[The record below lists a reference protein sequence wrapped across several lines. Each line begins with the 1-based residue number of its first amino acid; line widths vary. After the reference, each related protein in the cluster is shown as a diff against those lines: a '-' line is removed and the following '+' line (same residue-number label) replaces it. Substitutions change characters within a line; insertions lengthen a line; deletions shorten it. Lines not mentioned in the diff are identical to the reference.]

1 MPKTENHGTERSVV
15 SYLSGFLHIP
25 ECSAIM
31 EKSRKKAVPVT
42 NADQHYQKMT
52 ETPVPKLILNLGIPT
67 TISMLITNIYNMADT
82 YFVGTLGESAQA
94 ATGVLFTV
102 QAIMQGIAFMFG
114 HGGGTF
120 VSRALAD
127 RNTKEATKYISSAF
141 FMGGLI
147 GLLITV
153 LGLTFLEPLVRFL
166 GSTETIVP
174 HAKAYGRWILLAA
187 PFIICSFILNN
198 GLRYEGKAFYAMF
211 GLTTGGILNILG
223 DYILVI
229 KCGLGVYGAGLATAA
244 SQVISFSILLFMY
257 LKMAQSTIR
266 LKAVSFD
273 VRMYLRICR
282 VGFPSLIRQGL
293 TSVTNGLL
301 NNVTKPFGDAAMAAM
316 SVVSRYANFLM
327 CVGLG
332 MGQGF
337 QPVASFNYQAKKYD
351 RVKKG
356 LLFTTAF
363 GLVFIGAMSAISI
376 IFAEP
381 IIAVFQKHPDVIAI
395 GSKALRFTAVGMM
408 FMPFS
413 VPVNMLYQ
421 SIQQPTIS
429 SVLSLIRSGLVTIPI
444 LLFAVPF
451 LGLLG
456 IQMAQPTAD
465 MIAGLISIPFII
477 RFVRKT
483 E

>member
-1 MPKTENHGTERSVV
+1 M
-15 SYLSGFLHIP
+15 
-25 ECSAIM
+25 
-31 EKSRKKAVPVT
+31 T
-42 NADQHYQKMT
+42 NADQHYLKMT
-52 ETPVPKLILNLGIPT
+52 ETPVSSLILKLGIPT

-102 QAIMQGIAFMFG
+102 QAIMQGIAFMLG

-120 VSRALAD
+120 IARSLAD
-127 RNTKEATKYISSAF
+127 KDSSKATTYISSAF
-141 FMGGLI
+141 FLGGILGLI
-147 GLLITV
+147 ISFCGLV
-153 LGLTFLEPLVRFL
+153 FLDPLVRFL

-174 HAKAYGRWILLAA
+174 YAKSYGFWILLAA

-211 GLTTGGILNILG
+211 GLTAGGLLNIAG

-229 KCGLGVYGAGLATAA
+229 KVGMGVAGAGLATAA
-244 SQVISFSILLFMY
+244 SQVISFLILLFMY
-257 LKMAQSTIR
+257 LKMAQSTVS
-266 LKAVSFD
+266 LKAVSRD
-273 VRMYLRICR
+273 IKLYLTIAR
-282 VGFPSLIRQGL
+282 VGLPSLIRQGL

-301 NNVTKPFGDAAMAAM
+301 NNLTKPFGDAAIAAM
-316 SVVSRYANFLM
+316 SVVSRYSNFLM

-337 QPVASFNYQAKKYD
+337 QPVASFNYQAKKYS

-363 GLVFIGAMSAISI
+363 GLIFIGAMSIISI
-376 IFAEP
+376 LFAEP
-381 IIAVFQKHPDVIAI
+381 IISIFQKQEDVVRI
-395 GSKALRFTAVGMM
+395 GSVALRYTAIGMM

-429 SVLSLIRSGLVTIPI
+429 SVLSLIRSGAVTIPI
-444 LLFAVPF
+444 LLIGVPL

-456 IQMAQPTAD
+456 IQIAQPTAD
-465 MIAGLISIPFII
+465 IIAGIISIPFII
-477 RFVRKT
+477 HFSRKYP
-483 E
+483 

>member
-1 MPKTENHGTERSVV
+1 M
-15 SYLSGFLHIP
+15 
-25 ECSAIM
+25 
-31 EKSRKKAVPVT
+31 T
-42 NADQHYQKMT
+42 NADQHYKKMT

-120 VSRALAD
+120 ISRALAD
-127 RNTKEATKYISSAF
+127 KNTKEATKYISSAF
-141 FMGGLI
+141 FVGGLI
-147 GLLITV
+147 GLIITV
-153 LGLTFLEPLVRFL
+153 LGLTFLDPLVRFL

-174 HAKAYGRWILLAA
+174 HAKAYGMWILLAA

-211 GLTTGGILNILG
+211 GLTAGGVLNILG
-223 DYILVI
+223 DYLLVI
-229 KCGLGVYGAGLATAA
+229 RRGLGVYGAGLATAA
-244 SQVISFSILLFMY
+244 SQVVSFTILLIMY
-257 LKMAQSTIR
+257 VKMAQSSIR
-266 LKAVSFD
+266 IKAVSKDF
-273 VRMYLRICR
+273 RLYLTICR
-282 VGFPSLIRQGL
+282 VGLPSLIRQGL

-301 NNVTKPFGDAAMAAM
+301 NNLTKPFGDAAIAAM

-337 QPVASFNYQAKKYD
+337 QPVASFNYQAKRVD
-351 RVKKG
+351 RVKTG

-363 GLVFIGAMSAISI
+363 GLVFIGAMSTISI

-381 IIAVFQKHPDVIAI
+381 IISIFQKHPDVIAI
-395 GSKALRFTAVGMM
+395 GSKALRFTAFGMM

-429 SVLSLIRSGLVTIPI
+429 SLLSLIRSGMVTIPI
-444 LLFAVPF
+444 LLFGVPF

-456 IQMAQPTAD
+456 IQIAQPVAD
-465 MIAGLISIPFII
+465 IIAGLISIPFIV
-477 RFVRKT
+477 RFVRKSK
-483 E
+483 

>member
-1 MPKTENHGTERSVV
+1 
-15 SYLSGFLHIP
+15 
-25 ECSAIM
+25 
-31 EKSRKKAVPVT
+31 
-42 NADQHYQKMT
+42 MT
-52 ETPVPKLILNLGIPT
+52 ETPVPRLILNLGIPT

-120 VSRALAD
+120 IARALAD
-127 RNTKEATKYISSAF
+127 KNTKEATKYISSAF
-141 FMGGLI
+141 FIGGLI
-147 GLLITV
+147 GLIITI
-153 LGLTFLEPLVRFL
+153 LGLTFLDPLVRFL

-174 HAKAYGRWILLAA
+174 HAKDYGMWILLAA

-211 GLTTGGILNILG
+211 GLTAGGLLNIFG
-223 DYILVI
+223 DYFLVM

-244 SQVISFSILLFMY
+244 SQVVSFSILLFMY
-257 LKMAQSTIR
+257 LKMAQSSIS
-266 LKAVSFD
+266 LKAVSREFKL
-273 VRMYLRICR
+273 YLTICR
-282 VGFPSLIRQGL
+282 VGLPSLIRQGL

-301 NNVTKPFGDAAMAAM
+301 NNLTKPFGDAAIAAM
-316 SVVSRYANFLM
+316 SVVSRYSNFLM

-337 QPVASFNYQAKKYD
+337 QPVASFNYQAKKID

-363 GLVFIGAMSAISI
+363 GLVFIGAMSTISI

-381 IIAVFQKHPDVIAI
+381 IISIFQKHPDVIAI
-395 GSKALRFTAVGMM
+395 GSTALRFTAFGML

-429 SVLSLIRSGLVTIPI
+429 SVLSLIRSGMVTIPI
-444 LLFAVPF
+444 LLFGVPL

-456 IQMAQPTAD
+456 IQIAQPTAD

-477 RFVRKT
+477 RFVKKS
-483 E
+483 

>member
-1 MPKTENHGTERSVV
+1 MF
-15 SYLSGFLHIP
+15 SGDI
-25 ECSAIM
+25 IK
-31 EKSRKKAVPVT
+31 EKSKEGAVVT
-42 NADQHYQKMT
+42 NADQHYKKMT

-120 VSRALAD
+120 IARYLAD

-141 FMGGLI
+141 FVGGLI

-174 HAKAYGRWILLAA
+174 HAKAYGQWILLAA

-211 GLTTGGILNILG
+211 GLTAGGILNILG
-223 DYILVI
+223 DYLLVM

-244 SQVISFSILLFMY
+244 SQVVSFCILLFMY
-257 LKMAQSTIR
+257 LKMAQSTIHFT
-266 LKAVSFD
+266 AVSKD
-273 VRMYLRICR
+273 VKLYLKICR

-301 NNVTKPFGDAAMAAM
+301 NNLTKPFGDAAIAAM
-316 SVVSRYANFLM
+316 SVVNRYSNFLM

-337 QPVASFNYQAKKYD
+337 QPVASFNYQAKKID

-363 GLVFIGAMSAISI
+363 GLVFIGAMSTISI
-376 IFAEP
+376 LFAEP
-381 IIAVFQKHPDVIAI
+381 IIAIFQKHPEVIVI
-395 GSKALRFTAVGMM
+395 GSKALRFTAIGMM

-429 SVLSLIRSGLVTIPI
+429 SFLSLIRSGLVTIPM
-444 LLFAVPF
+444 LLFGVPL

-456 IQMAQPTAD
+456 IQLAQPMAD
-465 MIAGLISIPFII
+465 MIAGLISIPFILHFI
-477 RFVRKT
+477 RKSQ
-483 E
+483 

>member
-1 MPKTENHGTERSVV
+1 M
-15 SYLSGFLHIP
+15 
-25 ECSAIM
+25 
-31 EKSRKKAVPVT
+31 T
-42 NADQHYQKMT
+42 NADLHYRKMT
-52 ETPVPKLILNLGIPT
+52 ETPVSRLILNLGIPT

-82 YFVGTLGESAQA
+82 YFVGTAGESAQA

-102 QAIMQGIAFMFG
+102 QAIMQGIAFMLG

-120 VSRALAD
+120 IARALAD
-127 RNTKEATKYISSAF
+127 KRTDEATKYISSVF
-141 FMGGLI
+141 CLGGILGILI
-147 GLLITV
+147 MI
-153 LGLTFLEPLVRFL
+153 LGLSFLEPLVRFL
-166 GSTETIVP
+166 GSTETILP
-174 HAKAYGRWILLAA
+174 HAMDYGFWILLAA
-187 PFIICSFILNN
+187 PFIICSLILNN

-211 GLTTGGILNILG
+211 GLTAGGILNILG
-223 DYILVI
+223 DYLLVI
-229 KCGLGVYGAGLATAA
+229 KLQLGVYGAGLATAI

-266 LKAVSFD
+266 IRSVS
-273 VRMYLRICR
+273 RNWKLYLTVAR
-282 VGFPSLIRQGL
+282 VGLPSLIRQGL

-301 NNVTKPFGDAAMAAM
+301 NNLTKPFGDAAIAAM
-316 SVVSRYANFLM
+316 SVVSRYSNFLM

-337 QPVASFNYQAKKYD
+337 QPVASFNYQAKKYE

-363 GLVFIGAMSAISI
+363 GLVFIGAMSLISI
-376 IFAEP
+376 LLAEP
-381 IIAVFQKHPDVIAI
+381 IIALFQRQQEVIEI
-395 GSKALRFTAVGMM
+395 GSTALRFTAIGML

-429 SVLSLIRSGLVTIPI
+429 SVLSLIRSGAVTIPM
-444 LLFAVPF
+444 LLLGVPA

-456 IQMAQPTAD
+456 IQIAQPTAD
-465 MIAGLISIPFII
+465 IVAGLISIPFIL
-477 RFVRKT
+477 RFLRNPS
-483 E
+483 

>member
-1 MPKTENHGTERSVV
+1 M
-15 SYLSGFLHIP
+15 
-25 ECSAIM
+25 
-31 EKSRKKAVPVT
+31 T
-42 NADQHYQKMT
+42 NADQHYKKMT

-82 YFVGTLGESAQA
+82 YFVGGLGESAQA
-94 ATGVLFTV
+94 ATGILFTV
-102 QAIMQGIAFMFG
+102 QAVMQGIAFMMG

-120 VSRALAD
+120 IARALAD
-127 RNTKEATKYISSAF
+127 KNADEATKYVSSAF
-141 FMGGLI
+141 FVGGSLGLI
-147 GLLITV
+147 ISI
-153 LGLTFLEPLVRFL
+153 LGLSFLEPLVRFL

-174 HAKAYGRWILLAA
+174 HAKDYGMWILMAA
-187 PFIICSFILNN
+187 PFIICSLILNN
-198 GLRYEGKAFYAMF
+198 ALRYEGKAFYAMF
-211 GLTTGGILNILG
+211 GLTTGGILNIFG
-223 DYILVI
+223 DYFLVRV
-229 KCGLGVYGAGLATAA
+229 CGLGVYGAGLATAA
-244 SQVISFSILLFMY
+244 SQVVSFSILLFMY

-266 LKAVSFD
+266 LKAVSRD
-273 VRMYLRICR
+273 IRVYLTICK

-293 TSVTNGLL
+293 SSITNGLL
-301 NNVTKPFGDAAMAAM
+301 NNLTKPFGDAAIAAM
-316 SVVSRYANFLM
+316 SVVSRYSNFLM

-337 QPVASFNYQAKKYD
+337 QPVASFNYQAKRVD

-381 IIAVFQKHPDVIAI
+381 IISIFQKHPEVIAI
-395 GSKALRFTAVGMM
+395 GSKALRFTAIGMM

-429 SVLSLIRSGLVTIPI
+429 SILSLIRSGMVTIPM
-444 LLFAVPF
+444 LLFAVPL

-456 IQMAQPTAD
+456 IQIAQPTAD
-465 MIAGLISIPFII
+465 ILAGLISIPFII
-477 RFVRKT
+477 RFIRKP

>member
-1 MPKTENHGTERSVV
+1 M
-15 SYLSGFLHIP
+15 
-25 ECSAIM
+25 
-31 EKSRKKAVPVT
+31 T
-42 NADQHYQKMT
+42 NADQHYKKMT

-82 YFVGTLGESAQA
+82 YFVGGLGESAQA
-94 ATGVLFTV
+94 ATGILFTV
-102 QAIMQGIAFMFG
+102 QAVMQGIAFMMG

-120 VSRALAD
+120 IARALAD
-127 RNTKEATKYISSAF
+127 KNAEEATKYVSSAF
-141 FMGGLI
+141 FVGGSLGLI
-147 GLLITV
+147 ISI
-153 LGLTFLEPLVRFL
+153 LGLSFLEPLVRFL

-174 HAKAYGRWILLAA
+174 HAKDYGMWILMAA
-187 PFIICSFILNN
+187 PFIICSLILNN
-198 GLRYEGKAFYAMF
+198 ALRYEGKAFYAMF
-211 GLTTGGILNILG
+211 GLTTGGILNIFG
-223 DYILVI
+223 DYFLVRV
-229 KCGLGVYGAGLATAA
+229 CGLGVYGAGLATAA
-244 SQVISFSILLFMY
+244 SQVVSFSILLFMY

-266 LKAVSFD
+266 LKAVSKD
-273 VRMYLRICR
+273 IRVYLTICR

-293 TSVTNGLL
+293 SSITNGLL
-301 NNVTKPFGDAAMAAM
+301 NNLTKPFGDAAIAAM
-316 SVVSRYANFLM
+316 SVVSRYSNFLM

-337 QPVASFNYQAKKYD
+337 QPVASFNYRAKRVD

-381 IIAVFQKHPDVIAI
+381 IISIFQKHPEVIAI
-395 GSKALRFTAVGMM
+395 GSKALRFTAIGMM

-429 SVLSLIRSGLVTIPI
+429 SILSLIRSGMVTIPM
-444 LLFAVPF
+444 LLFAVPL

-456 IQMAQPTAD
+456 IQIAQPTAD
-465 MIAGLISIPFII
+465 ILAGLISIPFII
-477 RFVRKT
+477 RFIRKP

>member
-1 MPKTENHGTERSVV
+1 M
-15 SYLSGFLHIP
+15 
-25 ECSAIM
+25 
-31 EKSRKKAVPVT
+31 T
-42 NADQHYQKMT
+42 NADQHYKKMT
-52 ETPVPKLILNLGIPT
+52 ETPVSKLILNLGIPT

-102 QAIMQGIAFMFG
+102 QAIMQGIAFMLG

-120 VSRALAD
+120 ISRALAD
-127 RNTKEATKYISSAF
+127 KNTDEATKYISSVF
-141 FMGGLI
+141 FTGGIIGLI
-147 GLLITV
+147 ISV
-153 LGLTFLEPLVRFL
+153 LGLSFLEPLVRFL
-166 GSTETIVP
+166 GSTETILP
-174 HAKAYGRWILLAA
+174 HAKDYGFWILLAA
-187 PFIICSFILNN
+187 PFIICSLILNN

-211 GLTTGGILNILG
+211 GLTAGGILNILG
-223 DYILVI
+223 DYVLVI
-229 KCGLGVYGAGLATAA
+229 KLDMGVYGAGLATAA
-244 SQVISFSILLFMY
+244 SQVISFSILLIMY

-266 LKAVSFD
+266 IKAVSRDIKLYFT
-273 VRMYLRICR
+273 VAR
-282 VGFPSLIRQGL
+282 VGLPSLIRQGL
-293 TSVTNGLL
+293 TSVTTGLL
-301 NNVTKPFGDAAMAAM
+301 NNLTKPFGDAAIAAM
-316 SVVSRYANFLM
+316 SVVSRYSNFLM

-363 GLVFIGAMSAISI
+363 GLVFIGSMSILSV

-381 IIAVFQKHPDVIAI
+381 IISIFQESEDVIRI
-395 GSKALRFTAVGMM
+395 GATALRFAAVGMM

-429 SVLSLIRSGLVTIPI
+429 SVLSLIRSGAVTIPI
-444 LLFAVPF
+444 LLVGVPM
-451 LGLLG
+451 LGLTG
-456 IQMAQPTAD
+456 IQIAQPTAD
-465 MIAGLISIPFII
+465 IIAGLLSIPFIV
-477 RFVRKT
+477 RFLRKK

>member
-1 MPKTENHGTERSVV
+1 M
-15 SYLSGFLHIP
+15 
-25 ECSAIM
+25 
-31 EKSRKKAVPVT
+31 T
-42 NADQHYQKMT
+42 NADQHYKKMT

-102 QAIMQGIAFMFG
+102 QAIMQGIAFMLG

-120 VSRALAD
+120 ISRALAD
-127 RNTKEATKYISSAF
+127 KNTKEATKYISSAF
-141 FMGGLI
+141 FIGGLI
-147 GLLITV
+147 GVIISI
-153 LGLTFLEPLVRFL
+153 LGLTFLDPLVRFL

-174 HAKAYGRWILLAA
+174 HAKDYGMWILLAA

-211 GLTTGGILNILG
+211 GLTAGGLLNIFG
-223 DYILVI
+223 DYLLVMRY
-229 KCGLGVYGAGLATAA
+229 GMGVYGAGLATAA
-244 SQVISFSILLFMY
+244 SQVVSFTILLFMY
-257 LKMAQSTIR
+257 LKMAQSSIQ
-266 LKAVSFD
+266 LKAVSRDF
-273 VRMYLRICR
+273 RLYLTVCR
-282 VGFPSLIRQGL
+282 VGLPSLIRQGL

-301 NNVTKPFGDAAMAAM
+301 NNLTKPFGDAAIAAM
-316 SVVSRYANFLM
+316 SVVSRYSNFLM

-337 QPVASFNYQAKKYD
+337 QPVASFNYQAKRVD

-376 IFAEP
+376 IFAAP
-381 IIAVFQKHPDVIAI
+381 IISIFQKHPEVIAI
-395 GSKALRFTAVGMM
+395 GSKALRFTAIGMM

-429 SVLSLIRSGLVTIPI
+429 SVLSLIRSGMVTIPI
-444 LLFAVPF
+444 LLFGVPV

-456 IQMAQPTAD
+456 IQIAQPTAD
-465 MIAGLISIPFII
+465 IIAGLISIPFII
-477 RFVRKT
+477 RFVRKP

>member
-1 MPKTENHGTERSVV
+1 M
-15 SYLSGFLHIP
+15 
-25 ECSAIM
+25 
-31 EKSRKKAVPVT
+31 T
-42 NADQHYQKMT
+42 NADQHYIKMT
-52 ETPVPKLILNLGIPT
+52 QTPVAKLILNLGIPT
-67 TISMLITNIYNMADT
+67 TISMLVTNIYNMADT
-82 YFVGTLGESAQA
+82 YFVGTQGESAQA

-102 QAIMQGIAFMFG
+102 QAIMQGIAFMLG

-120 VSRALAD
+120 ISRALAD
-127 RNTKEATKYISSAF
+127 KNTEEATKYISSAF
-141 FMGGLI
+141 FSGGII
-147 GLLITV
+147 GLFITA

-174 HAKAYGRWILLAA
+174 HAMDYGFWILLAA

-211 GLTTGGILNILG
+211 GLTTGGILNIAG
-223 DYILVI
+223 DYVLVM
-229 KCGLGVYGAGLATAA
+229 KLGLGVYGAGLATAI
-244 SQVISFSILLFMY
+244 SQAVSFFILLFMY

-266 LKAVSFD
+266 LKSVSKD
-273 VRMYLRICR
+273 IRIYLSMAR
-282 VGFPSLIRQGL
+282 VGLPSLIRQGL

-301 NNVTKPFGDAAMAAM
+301 NNLTKPFGDAAIAAM
-316 SVVSRYANFLM
+316 SVVSRYSNFLM

-337 QPVASFNYQAKKYD
+337 QPVASFNYQAKRVE

-363 GLVFIGAMSAISI
+363 GLVFIGCMSTISI
-376 IFAEP
+376 VFAEP
-381 IIAVFQKHPDVIAI
+381 IISLFQKHEDVIRI
-395 GSKALRFTAVGMM
+395 GSTALRYTAIGMM

-429 SVLSLIRSGLVTIPI
+429 SVLSLIRSGAVTIPM
-444 LLFAVPF
+444 LLIGVPL
-451 LGLLG
+451 LGLTG
-456 IQMAQPTAD
+456 IQIAQPSAD
-465 MIAGLISIPFII
+465 IVAGLISIPFII
-477 RFVRKT
+477 RFLRQK

>member
-1 MPKTENHGTERSVV
+1 M
-15 SYLSGFLHIP
+15 
-25 ECSAIM
+25 
-31 EKSRKKAVPVT
+31 T
-42 NADQHYQKMT
+42 NAEQHYIKMT
-52 ETPVPKLILNLGIPT
+52 QTPVSKLILNLGIPT

-120 VSRALAD
+120 IARYLAD
-127 RNTKEATKYISSAF
+127 KDTESATKYISSVF
-141 FMGGLI
+141 FMGGII
-147 GLLITV
+147 GLIISI
-153 LGLTFLEPLVRFL
+153 LGLCFLESLVLFL
-166 GSTETIVP
+166 GSTKTIAP
-174 HAKAYGRWILLAA
+174 HAMDYGFWILLAA

-211 GLTTGGILNILG
+211 GLTAGGILNILG
-223 DYILVI
+223 DYILVM

-244 SQVISFSILLFMY
+244 SQVVSFIILLIMY

-266 LKAVSFD
+266 FRSVSRDLKLYMSV
-273 VRMYLRICR
+273 CR
-282 VGFPSLIRQGL
+282 VGLPSLIRQGL

-301 NNVTKPFGDAAMAAM
+301 NNLTKPFGDAAIAAM
-316 SVVSRYANFLM
+316 SVVSRYSNFLM

-337 QPVASFNYQAKKYD
+337 QPVASFNYQAKKID

-363 GLVFIGAMSAISI
+363 GLIFIGIMSAISI
-376 IFAEP
+376 IFAGP
-381 IIAVFQKHPDVIAI
+381 IISIFQKNEDVIRI
-395 GSKALRFTAVGMM
+395 GSVALRFTAFGMM

-429 SVLSLIRSGLVTIPI
+429 SVLSLIRSGAVTIPM
-444 LLFAVPF
+444 LLIGVPL

-456 IQMAQPTAD
+456 IQIAQPTAD
-465 MIAGLISIPFII
+465 IVAGIISIPFIL
-477 RFVRKT
+477 RFLK
-483 E
+483 EPE

>member
-1 MPKTENHGTERSVV
+1 M
-15 SYLSGFLHIP
+15 
-25 ECSAIM
+25 
-31 EKSRKKAVPVT
+31 T
-42 NADQHYQKMT
+42 NAEQHYIKMT

-67 TISMLITNIYNMADT
+67 TVSMLITNIYNMADT

-94 ATGVLFTV
+94 ATGILFTV
-102 QAIMQGIAFMFG
+102 QAIMQGIAFMLG

-120 VSRALAD
+120 IARSLAD
-127 RNTKEATKYISSAF
+127 KNTKEATKYISSAF
-141 FMGGLI
+141 FVGGFI

-153 LGLTFLEPLVRFL
+153 FGLIFLEPLVRFL
-166 GSTETIVP
+166 GSTETILP
-174 HAKAYGRWILLAA
+174 HAKDYGLWILLAA

-211 GLTTGGILNILG
+211 GLTAGGILNILG
-223 DYILVI
+223 DYLLVI
-229 KCGLGVYGAGLATAA
+229 RCGLGVYGAGLATAA
-244 SQVISFSILLFMY
+244 SQVVSFFILLYMY
-257 LKMAQSTIR
+257 LKIAQSTIR
-266 LKAVSFD
+266 FKAVSRD
-273 VRMYLRICR
+273 IRLYLTVCR

-301 NNVTKPFGDAAMAAM
+301 NNLTKPFGDGAIAAM
-316 SVVSRYANFLM
+316 SVVTRYSSFLM

-337 QPVASFNYQAKKYD
+337 QPVASFNYQARKID

-363 GLVFIGAMSAISI
+363 GLVFIGGMSTASI
-376 IFAEP
+376 LFAEP
-381 IIAVFQKHPDVIAI
+381 IIGIFQKHPEVIAI

-421 SIQQPTIS
+421 CFQKPAIS
-429 SVLSLIRSGLVTIPI
+429 SFLSLIRSGLVTIPI
-444 LLFAVPF
+444 LLFGVPL

-456 IQMAQPTAD
+456 IQLAQPTAD
-465 MIAGLISIPFII
+465 MLAGLISIPFII
-477 RFVRKT
+477 HFIRRA

>member
-1 MPKTENHGTERSVV
+1 M
-15 SYLSGFLHIP
+15 
-25 ECSAIM
+25 
-31 EKSRKKAVPVT
+31 T
-42 NADQHYQKMT
+42 NADQHYKKMT

-102 QAIMQGIAFMFG
+102 QAIMQGLAFMLG

-120 VSRALAD
+120 ISKNLAD
-127 RNTKEATKYISSAF
+127 KNTQEASKYISTSF
-141 FMGGLI
+141 FTGGLC

-153 LGLTFLEPLVRFL
+153 LGLIFLEPLVLFL
-166 GSTETIVP
+166 GSTLTILP
-174 HAKAYGRWILLAA
+174 HAMAYGRWILLAA

-229 KCGLGVYGAGLATAA
+229 RMGLGVYGAGLATAL
-244 SQVISFSILLFMY
+244 SQVVSFLILLVMY
-257 LKMAQSTIR
+257 KKMAQSSISV
-266 LKAVSFD
+266 KYVSRSFKT
-273 VRMYLRICR
+273 YLSICR

-293 TSVTNGLL
+293 TSVTIGIL
-301 NNVTKPFGDAAMAAM
+301 NNVTKPFGDAAIAAM
-316 SVVSRYANFLM
+316 SVVNRYSNFLM

-337 QPVASFNYQAKKYD
+337 QPVASFNYQAGKVD
-351 RVKKG
+351 RVKNG

-363 GLVFIGAMSAISI
+363 GLVFIGTMSVLSI
-376 IFAEP
+376 IFSKE
-381 IIAVFQKHPDVIAI
+381 IISVFQKQEDVIRI
-395 GSKALRFTAVGMM
+395 GAVALRFTAFGMM

-429 SVLSLIRSGLVTIPI
+429 SVLSMIRSGAVTIPI
-444 LLFAVPF
+444 LLICVPL

-456 IQMAQPTAD
+456 IQIAQPTAD
-465 MIAGLISIPFII
+465 IIAGLISIPFII
-477 RFVRKT
+477 RFLRSK
-483 E
+483 